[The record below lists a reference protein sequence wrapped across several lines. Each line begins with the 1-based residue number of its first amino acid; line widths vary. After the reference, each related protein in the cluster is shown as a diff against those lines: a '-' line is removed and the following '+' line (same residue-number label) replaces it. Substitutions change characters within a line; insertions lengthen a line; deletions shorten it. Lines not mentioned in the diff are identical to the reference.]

1 LFLKGR
7 SPPHDLRRISLQ
19 VIKTRA
25 QTDPDEVDDNNQ
37 QSESHQRKGIVQS
50 SMSIV
55 EKEGVEGLLLGA
67 QATIVGYFWYG
78 LSIYPSYALFKRYI
92 SNQLLSYDYAISH
105 GNEIAL
111 LAGASAAVVASFG
124 LAPIEAARIRVVA
137 DPGKYKQLG
146 LAGTL
151 GVISSEDSQL
161 GWTNLY
167 TSLPS
172 LLVRQVIFG
181 SVKFLA
187 FERAC
192 EYIFNALPELR
203 DATWTCLAV
212 SLVAGGWSGVVSA
225 VFSQPAD
232 SALTYIAKD
241 NQNGTRGTNIL
252 KQVQRMVSE
261 GGLASLF
268 RGLGSRCVWS
278 GCIIAGQ
285 FLLYDVFRT
294 MFGVDADNLNQIFEL
309 TLPASASVLSF

>member
-1 LFLKGR
+1 MFK
-7 SPPHDLRRISLQ
+7 

-25 QTDPDEVDDNNQ
+25 QTDPDEVDNGKQ
-37 QSESHQRKGIVQS
+37 RSQSRHNKGVVTS
-50 SMSIV
+50 SMSII
-55 EKEGVEGLLLGA
+55 ENEGIGGLLLGA

-78 LSIYPSYALFKRYI
+78 LSIYPAYALLKRYI
-92 SNQLLSYDYAISH
+92 SNQLFSFDYAISH

-137 DPGKYKQLG
+137 DPGMYKPLG
-146 LAGTL
+146 LTGTL
-151 GVISSEDSQL
+151 GVIASEDTQS
-161 GWTNLY
+161 GWMNLY

-192 EYIFNALPELR
+192 EYIFNALPGLR
-203 DATWTCLAV
+203 DATWTCLVV

-232 SALTYIAKD
+232 SVLTYIAKD
-241 NQNGTRGTNIL
+241 NQNNSGGTNIL
-252 KQVQRMVSE
+252 TQVQRMVSE
-261 GGLASLF
+261 GGAAALF

-294 MFGVDADNLNQIFEL
+294 MFGVNSDNLSQVFEVV
-309 TLPASASVLSF
+309 LPVSSSFDSL

>member
-1 LFLKGR
+1 MQSRKSILK
-7 SPPHDLRRISLQ
+7 
-19 VIKTRA
+19 
-25 QTDPDEVDDNNQ
+25 
-37 QSESHQRKGIVQS
+37 S
-50 SMSIV
+50 SMLIV
-55 EKEGVEGLLLGA
+55 ETEGIEGLLLGA

-78 LSIYPSYALFKRYI
+78 LSIYPAYALLKRYI
-92 SNQLLSYDYAISH
+92 SNQLFSFDYAISH

-137 DPGKYKQLG
+137 DPGIYKPLG

-151 GVISSEDSQL
+151 GVIASEDSQL

-192 EYIFNALPELR
+192 EYIFNALPDLR

-232 SALTYIAKD
+232 SVLTYIAKD
-241 NQNGTRGTNIL
+241 SQNSTRGTNIV
-252 KQVQRMVSE
+252 KQVQRMVAE
-261 GGLASLF
+261 GGVAALF

-285 FLLYDVFRT
+285 FLLYDIFRT
-294 MFGVDADNLNQIFEL
+294 IFGVDSDSLNQIFEIA
-309 TLPASASVLSF
+309 LPVSTSVASF